1 MTPNARFARVA
12 ANAVWGDVDWARA
25 RLKAFAGRTVHV
37 SPWPLPGFVLRV
49 TADGTWEDA
58 SLGSAQDADVRI
70 RLSPALLPRLAAMPD
85 RPGSAIDGDGDP
97 EFLQAL
103 RDLGDVLPLAVEE
116 RLSSVIGPLAAHGLS
131 TTFRALTAWPAE
143 AGERLNAGLA
153 AYFTEETNALPKR
166 SAFDAFRDEL
176 ADLEA
181 RVDRIDAAVTRRSR
195 AAESPEV

>member
-58 SLGSAQDADVRI
+58 SLGSAQEADVRV

-85 RPGSAIDGDGDP
+85 RPGSAIDGEGEP

-116 RLSSVIGPLAAHGLS
+116 RLSSLIGPLAAHGLS
-131 TTFRALTAWPAE
+131 STFRALSAWPAQ
-143 AGERLNAGLA
+143 AGERLNAGFA
-153 AYFTEETNALPKR
+153 AYFTEESSALPKR
-166 SAFDAFRDEL
+166 SAFNAFKAEIAEL
-176 ADLEA
+176 EERVA
-181 RVDRIDAAVTRRSR
+181 RLDTGVASHGARPFPVD
-195 AAESPEV
+195 

>member
-58 SLGSAQDADVRI
+58 SLGSAQEADVRV

-85 RPGSAIDGDGDP
+85 RPGSAVDGEGDP

-103 RDLGDVLPLAVEE
+103 RDLGDVLPLAIEE

-131 TTFRALTAWPAE
+131 STFRALSTWPAQ
-143 AGERLNAGLA
+143 AGERLNAGFA
-153 AYFTEETNALPKR
+153 AYFTEESAAVPKR
-166 SAFDAFRDEL
+166 SAFNAFKAEIAQIEERVTR
-176 ADLEA
+176 LEA
-181 RVDRIDAAVTRRSR
+181 AVANPGIREFPVD
-195 AAESPEV
+195 

>member
-58 SLGSAQDADVRI
+58 LLASAQEADVRV

-85 RPGSAIDGDGDP
+85 RPGTAIDGDGDP

-116 RLSSVIGPLAAHGLS
+116 RLSSVIGPLAAQGLS
-131 TTFRALTAWPAE
+131 STFRALSAWPAQA
-143 AGERLNAGLA
+143 AGRVNAGFA
-153 AYFTEETNALPKR
+153 TYFTEESSVLPKR
-166 SAFDAFRDEL
+166 SAFNAFKAEL
-176 ADLEA
+176 AQIEERVARLDA
-181 RVDRIDAAVTRRSR
+181 RVADRSVREFPVD
-195 AAESPEV
+195 